1 LYNVTSIIL
10 KLFWEIASKLNLL
23 EIFQNKIFETLEVS
37 NVVLTGN
44 IMSKK
49 VAGIQKAILSLTK
62 EPIRQFSLS
71 RNNVG

>member
-1 LYNVTSIIL
+1 
-10 KLFWEIASKLNLL
+10 
-23 EIFQNKIFETLEVS
+23 VS

-49 VAGIQKAILSLTK
+49 VAGIKKAILSLTK

-71 RNNVG
+71 NNVG